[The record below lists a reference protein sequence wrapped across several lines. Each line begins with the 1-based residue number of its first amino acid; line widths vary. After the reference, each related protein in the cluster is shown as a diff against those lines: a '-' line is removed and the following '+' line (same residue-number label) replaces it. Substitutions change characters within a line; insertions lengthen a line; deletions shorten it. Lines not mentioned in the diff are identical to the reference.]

1 MWHIPPAPKSDLY
14 VSAYQPTK
22 HGPGM
27 DKSTQPYLAS
37 SGACE
42 EHAYSLRNVLVVDPK
57 KSLLFFFPQ
66 KMGWNHWQES
76 YKLAIW
82 N

>member
-57 KSLLFFFPQ
+57 KSFFFFFPQ
-66 KMGWNHWQES
+66 KMG
-76 YKLAIW
+76 
-82 N
+82 